1 VKEEKTSMS
10 NIMLC
15 SIRGKAI
22 ALERIVVSLEV
33 KIILNVGI
41 LGPSHQKQGI

>member
-1 VKEEKTSMS
+1 MS
-10 NIMLC
+10 NIMFC

-33 KIILNVGI
+33 KIILNVGVV
-41 LGPSHQKQGI
+41 GPSHQKQGI